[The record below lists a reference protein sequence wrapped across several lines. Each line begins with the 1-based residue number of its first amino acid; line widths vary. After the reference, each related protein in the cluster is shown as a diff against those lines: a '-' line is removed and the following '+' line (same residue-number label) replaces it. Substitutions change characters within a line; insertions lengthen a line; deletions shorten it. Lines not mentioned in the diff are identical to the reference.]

1 MSDGSTE
8 ISQKYFF
15 FHAFSDTIL
24 LLLMH
29 CIRRKIINI
38 YMHLLVTRAGKK
50 SVRQKIYDTRFL
62 NHFTFPISMI
72 YFSCLT
78 IKNAKFESTVAYIVN
93 DKRF

>member
-15 FHAFSDTIL
+15 FHAFSEAIL

-29 CIRRKIINI
+29 CIRRKIITI
-38 YMHLLVTRAGKK
+38 YMYLLVTRAGKK
-50 SVRQKIYDTRFL
+50 YVRQKIYDKFL